1 MRTSDSSGLHQPGDQ
16 RQGDQR
22 FLLATLPPGAG
33 QTRLAAGTVLGLL
46 AALAAAAP
54 FARLPLDGTAVLLP
68 AYATAVLLT
77 ELMTAVLLFAL
88 YATQRTP
95 ALLALAAGYLVTA
108 LLIVPWALTFPGV
121 FAPTGLLGAGM
132 QSTAVVAAGRRIGLP
147 LFFLI
152 YALLKAAESG
162 PREAHRPALPAIAG
176 TMALAAGLAG
186 GLMVLAL
193 AGDAVLPR
201 LMADTMREAP
211 LWRVVPVTALALC
224 AAALAVLW
232 RQQRSVLDLWLMV
245 VLTAWAI
252 ETCLLSFISGGRFSA
267 GWWSGRIFGL
277 AASSVVL
284 LVLLAEMT
292 TLYGRLVRSVAAERR
307 VRDARLASLE
317 ALSASIA
324 HEVNQPLASMV
335 TNAGAGLRWLD
346 RPSPDLVEARA
357 ALRRISDD
365 GHRAARVIACIRAT
379 FRKAPPERRRLDVNG
394 VIQSALD
401 RTEGERRLNR
411 IALRTDLQQRLPPVN
426 GSPVQLEQVLL
437 NLIANADDAMSTV
450 TDRPRVLSIRSRRHG
465 AADILVSV
473 EDTGTGL
480 QADHGERL
488 FEPFFTTKEHGIG
501 MGLTICRSI
510 VEAHGG
516 RLWGDANHPQG
527 AAFRF
532 TLPADDE
539 PERPAAEAV
548 LERPPL
554 ERTPLERM
562 Q

>member
-1 MRTSDSSGLHQPGDQ
+1 MRTSDDP
-16 RQGDQR
+16 GDQR
-22 FLLATLPPGAG
+22 FLLATLPPRAG
-33 QTRLAAGTVLGLL
+33 QTRLAVGTVAGLL
-46 AALAAAAP
+46 VALAIAAP
-54 FARLPLDGTAVLLP
+54 FARLTTDGTAVLLP

-95 ALLALAAGYLVTA
+95 ALLALAAGYLTTA

-121 FAPTGLLGAGM
+121 FAPTGLLGAGL
-132 QSTAVVAAGRRIGLP
+132 QSTAIVAAGRRIGLP
-147 LFFLI
+147 LFILA
-152 YALLKAAESG
+152 YALLKAMEAG

-176 TMALAAGLAG
+176 GVALAAALAG
-186 GLMVLAL
+186 GLTAFAL
-193 AGDAVLPR
+193 ADDALLPR
-201 LMADTMREAP
+201 LMVDTLRETP
-211 LWRVVPVTALALC
+211 LWLVVPVTALALC

-232 RQQRSVLDLWLMV
+232 RQRRSVLDLWLMV
-245 VLTAWAI
+245 VLAAWAI

-267 GWWSGRIFGL
+267 GWWSGRVFGL
-277 AASSVVL
+277 AASSIVL

-346 RPSPDLVEARA
+346 RPSPDLVEVRA
-357 ALRRISDD
+357 ALKRISDD
-365 GHRAARVIACIRAT
+365 GHRAARVIACIRDS
-379 FRKAPPERRRLDVNG
+379 FRKTPPQRSRLDING
-394 VIQSALD
+394 VIRSALD

-411 IALRTDLQQRLPPVN
+411 IAVRTDLQQRLPPVN
-426 GSPVQLEQVLL
+426 GSTVQLEQVLL
-437 NLIANADDAMSTV
+437 NLIANADDAMAAV
-450 TDRPRVLSIRSRRHG
+450 TDRPRVLSIRSRRRG
-465 AADILVSV
+465 LTDVIVSV

-480 QADHGERL
+480 QASQEERL

-501 MGLTICRSI
+501 MGLTICQSI

-516 RLWGDANHPQG
+516 RLWVAANQPHG
-527 AAFRF
+527 AVFRF
-532 TLPADDE
+532 TLPVDDE
-539 PERPAAEAV
+539 PERPAAEA
-548 LERPPL
+548 EL
-554 ERTPLERM
+554 ERTR
-562 Q
+562 

>member
-1 MRTSDSSGLHQPGDQ
+1 MRTSDVP
-16 RQGDQR
+16 GDQR

-33 QTRLAAGTVLGLL
+33 QTRLAVGTVAGLL
-46 AALAAAAP
+46 VALAIAAP
-54 FARLPLDGTAVLLP
+54 FARLTLDGTAVLLP

-88 YATQRTP
+88 YATQRSP

-121 FAPTGLLGAGM
+121 FAPTGLLGAGL
-132 QSTAVVAAGRRIGLP
+132 QSTAIAAAGRRVGLP
-147 LFFLI
+147 LFILA
-152 YALLKAAESG
+152 YALLKAMEAG

-176 TMALAAGLAG
+176 GVALAATLAG
-186 GLMVLAL
+186 GLTAFAL

-201 LMADTMREAP
+201 LMVDSLREAP
-211 LWRVVPVTALALC
+211 LWRVVPVTALTLC

-232 RQQRSVLDLWLMV
+232 RQRRSVLDLWLMV
-245 VLTAWAI
+245 VLAAWAI

-267 GWWSGRIFGL
+267 GWWSGRVFGL

-346 RPSPDLVEARA
+346 RPSPNLVEVRA
-357 ALRRISDD
+357 ALKRISED
-365 GHRAARVIACIRAT
+365 GHRAARVIACIRDT
-379 FRKAPPERRRLDVNG
+379 FRKAPPQRSRLDIND
-394 VIQSALD
+394 VIRSALD
-401 RTEGERRLNR
+401 RTDGERRLNR
-411 IALRTDLQQRLPPVN
+411 IAVRTDLQQSLPPVN

-450 TDRPRVLSIRSRRHG
+450 TDRPRTLIIRSRCRG
-465 AADILVSV
+465 LADIVVTV

-480 QADHGERL
+480 QAVQEERL

-501 MGLTICRSI
+501 MGLTICQSI

-516 RLWGDANHPQG
+516 RLWVAANQPHG
-527 AAFRF
+527 AVFRF
-532 TLPADDE
+532 TLPADTE
-539 PERPAAEAV
+539 PEQPAAAAA
-548 LERPPL
+548 LEPTR
-554 ERTPLERM
+554 
-562 Q
+562 

>member
-1 MRTSDSSGLHQPGDQ
+1 MRTSDDP
-16 RQGDQR
+16 GDQR
-22 FLLATLPPGAG
+22 FLLATLPPRAG
-33 QTRLAAGTVLGLL
+33 QTRLAIGTVAGLL
-46 AALAAAAP
+46 VALAVATP
-54 FARLPLDGTAVLLP
+54 FARLTLDGTSVLLP

-95 ALLALAAGYLVTA
+95 ALLALAAGYLTTA

-121 FAPTGLLGAGM
+121 FAPTGLLGASL
-132 QSTAVVAAGRRIGLP
+132 QSTAIVAAGRRLALP
-147 LFFLI
+147 LFILA
-152 YALLKAAESG
+152 YALLKAMEAG
-162 PREAHRPALPAIAG
+162 PRDAHRPALPAIAG
-176 TMALAAGLAG
+176 GMALAATLAG
-186 GLMVLAL
+186 GLTAFAL
-193 AGDAVLPR
+193 ADDALLPR
-201 LMADTMREAP
+201 LMIDTMRETP

-245 VLTAWAI
+245 VLSAWAI
-252 ETCLLSFISGGRFSA
+252 ETCLLSFISAGRFSA
-267 GWWSGRIFGL
+267 GWWSGRVFGL
-277 AASSVVL
+277 AASSIVL

-346 RPSPDLVEARA
+346 RPSPNLMEVRA
-357 ALRRISDD
+357 ALKRISDD
-365 GHRAARVIACIRAT
+365 GHRAARVIACIRDS
-379 FRKAPPERRRLDVNG
+379 FRKAPPRRSRMDING
-394 VIQSALD
+394 VIRSALD

-411 IALRTDLQQRLPPVN
+411 IAVRTDLQQRLPAVN
-426 GSPVQLEQVLL
+426 GSAVQFEQVLL
-437 NLIANADDAMSTV
+437 NLIANADDAMAAV
-450 TDRPRVLSIRSRRHG
+450 TDRPRVLSIRSRRRG
-465 AADILVSV
+465 LTDVIVSV

-480 QADHGERL
+480 QPAQEERL

-501 MGLTICRSI
+501 MGLTICQSI

-516 RLWGDANHPQG
+516 RLWVAANQPHG
-527 AAFRF
+527 AVFRF

-539 PERPAAEAV
+539 PEGPEAGAA
-548 LERPPL
+548 L
-554 ERTPLERM
+554 ERTS
-562 Q
+562 

>member
-1 MRTSDSSGLHQPGDQ
+1 MRTSDVP
-16 RQGDQR
+16 GDQR

-33 QTRLAAGTVLGLL
+33 QTRLAVGTVAGLL
-46 AALAAAAP
+46 VAFAIAAP
-54 FARLPLDGTAVLLP
+54 FARLTLDGTAVLLP

-88 YATQRTP
+88 YATQRSP

-121 FAPTGLLGAGM
+121 FAPTGLLGAGL
-132 QSTAVVAAGRRIGLP
+132 QSTAIAAAGRRVGLP
-147 LFFLI
+147 LFILA
-152 YALLKAAESG
+152 YALLKAVEAG
-162 PREAHRPALPAIAG
+162 TREAHRPALPAIAG
-176 TMALAAGLAG
+176 GVTLAAALAG
-186 GLMVLAL
+186 GLTAFAL

-201 LMADTMREAP
+201 LMVDSLREAP
-211 LWRVVPVTALALC
+211 LWRVVPVTALTLC

-232 RQQRSVLDLWLMV
+232 RQRRSVLDLWLMV
-245 VLTAWAI
+245 VLAAWAI

-267 GWWSGRIFGL
+267 GWWSGRVFGL

-346 RPSPDLVEARA
+346 RPSPNLVEVRA
-357 ALRRISDD
+357 ALKRISED
-365 GHRAARVIACIRAT
+365 GHRAARVIACIRDT
-379 FRKAPPERRRLDVNG
+379 FRKAPPQRSRLDIND
-394 VIQSALD
+394 VIRSALD
-401 RTEGERRLNR
+401 RTDGERRLNR
-411 IALRTDLQQRLPPVN
+411 IAVRTDLQQGLPPVN

-450 TDRPRVLSIRSRRHG
+450 TDRPRTLIIRSRRRG
-465 AADILVSV
+465 LADIVVTV
-473 EDTGTGL
+473 EDTGIGL
-480 QADHGERL
+480 QATQEERL

-501 MGLTICRSI
+501 MGLTICQSI

-516 RLWGDANHPQG
+516 RLWVAANQPHG
-527 AAFRF
+527 AVFRF
-532 TLPADDE
+532 TLPADTE
-539 PERPAAEAV
+539 PEQPAAAAA
-548 LERPPL
+548 L
-554 ERTPLERM
+554 ERTR
-562 Q
+562 